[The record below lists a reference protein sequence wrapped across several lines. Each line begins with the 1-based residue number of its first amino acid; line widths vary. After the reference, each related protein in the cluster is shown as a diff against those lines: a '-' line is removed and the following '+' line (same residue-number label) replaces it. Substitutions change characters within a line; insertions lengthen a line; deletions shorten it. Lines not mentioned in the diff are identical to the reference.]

1 MSEVGKL
8 VLLRHGESEWNAKNL
23 FTGWVDVDLSA
34 KGEAEARRGGELI
47 RDSGLLPD
55 VVHTSVLKRAIRTA
69 EIGLAAADRHWL
81 PVSRSWRLNERHY
94 GALQG
99 KNKKQTL
106 EQFGEEQFMLWRRS
120 YDTPPPP
127 IEDDD
132 EWSQAGDARY
142 ATLPPELMPRTEC
155 LKDVV
160 GRMLPYWYDAIV
172 PQLLAGQ
179 TVLVAAHGNSLRALV
194 KHLDGISDEAIAA
207 LNIPTGIPLVYTLD
221 GALRPTV
228 AGGQYLDPE
237 AAKEAAAA
245 VANQGR

>member
-47 RDSGLLPD
+47 RESGLLPD

-69 EIGLAAADRHWL
+69 EISLHAIDRHWL
-81 PVSRSWRLNERHY
+81 PVIRSWRLNERHY

-228 AGGQYLDPE
+228 AGGRYLDPE